1 MVGEKGEQNE
11 AERTGE
17 VFERERVMYVC
28 MCGTESARQDEK
40 REEQEEGKR
49 RGRGGEGREELT
61 ALMAWLLT
69 AKNVKRDPLSSSFFF
84 MFMALFFIAL
94 S

>member
-1 MVGEKGEQNE
+1 
-11 AERTGE
+11 
-17 VFERERVMYVC
+17 MYVC

-40 REEQEEGKR
+40 REEEEGKGEGKR